1 MAQTGI
7 IMLLLGLTSWL
18 IERDANQ
25 YVMHPLRKLASLVEQ
40 LSTAPLDPIRDIPE
54 GQTETDVVER
64 VLKKFGRL
72 L

>member
-25 YVMHPLRKLASLVEQ
+25 YVMHPLHKLASLVEQ
-40 LSTAPLDPIRDIPE
+40 LSTAQLDPIRDIPE
-54 GQTETDVVER
+54 G
-64 VLKKFGRL
+64 
-72 L
+72 